1 MSSNQYIG
9 LVGGPAGA
17 IAGGV
22 VGATA
27 FDGITT
33 GIASATNHKYSPQV
47 EKQIQFLPAL
57 FHNCS

>member
-1 MSSNQYIG
+1 MSLNQYIG

-33 GIASATNHKYSPQV
+33 GIESATNHKYSPQV
-47 EKQIQFLPAL
+47 EI
-57 FHNCS
+57 